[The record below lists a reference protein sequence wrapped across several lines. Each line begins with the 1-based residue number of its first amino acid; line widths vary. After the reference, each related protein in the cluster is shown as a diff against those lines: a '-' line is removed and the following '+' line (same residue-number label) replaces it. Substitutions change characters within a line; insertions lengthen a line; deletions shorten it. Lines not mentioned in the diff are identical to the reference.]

1 MVKSRRFTKSL
12 GTFGKMISIIPDT
25 TELIGK
31 AMDNTRPIVEK
42 HMEQRQQKQEN
53 LRIIDDVINLSVD
66 DAKAHLEKIGFVV
79 ATIPAKPNKIWLSNS
94 LNEVVSMSPRGG
106 KRELGSL
113 VKLYYINLD
122 VLEKSQELRDQDTLR
137 TVEFNQ
143 KVADAFDTV
152 KHLKIPFIKK

>member
-66 DAKAHLEKIGFVV
+66 DAKAHLEK
-79 ATIPAKPNKIWLSNS
+79 
-94 LNEVVSMSPRGG
+94 
-106 KRELGSL
+106 
-113 VKLYYINLD
+113 
-122 VLEKSQELRDQDTLR
+122 
-137 TVEFNQ
+137 
-143 KVADAFDTV
+143 
-152 KHLKIPFIKK
+152 